1 MSSALILSVVVLLS
15 SCCEGHKILVYS
27 PKLFWSHVG
36 FMGRI
41 ADILVGAGHDVV
53 VLMPECDERIKT
65 NGTLL
70 ARTIHASCNF
80 DGLSEMLSFLDDV
93 WAVNAERMDFLFH
106 VGPQSFVF
114 VSNSR
119 IRSLLGDVELMR
131 RLRDEKFDLGI
142 SEAFSFCGFG
152 IFEKIGLHKYLIA
165 SNAEL
170 MEALT
175 EPFGISYNP
184 SHVPESEYVSLWTAA
199 LEYAAIRKRKVE
211 GGITSAAVSLWLR
224 SFSIAHFTRSPQQE
238 TMARC
243 PSVFVN
249 TNILLDFPREV
260 NSKVVFV
267 GGITASQSSSLSELL
282 VSAIH
287 MSAAA
292 KDAIIS
298 VEQIGRRTNV
308 SIKMKKVEKLDSS
321 GK

>member
-1 MSSALILSVVVLLS
+1 MSSALILNVIVLLS

-41 ADILVGAGHDVV
+41 ADILVGAGHDVGPLTFVPFVRASASFNEENMV
-53 VLMPECDERIKT
+53 VERAIGKKMGRGLLGDAELMRRLRNEKFDLGISEAFSSCGFGIFEKIRLHKYLI
-65 NGTLL
+65 
-70 ARTIHASCNF
+70 ASNTELMEALTEPF
-80 DGLSEMLSFLDDV
+80 GISYNPAMSQTFLPLQMTWALSSKENLIC
-93 WAVNAERMDFLFH
+93 R
-106 VGPQSFVF
+106 G
-114 VSNSR
+114 
-119 IRSLLGDVELMR
+119 LLGDVELMR

-184 SHVPESEYVSLWTAA
+184 AMS
-199 LEYAAIRKRKVE
+199 
-211 GGITSAAVSLWLR
+211 
-224 SFSIAHFTRSPQQE
+224 QE

-267 GGITASQSSSLSELL
+267 GGITASQSSSLSEVSCILRKTLL
-282 VSAIH
+282 LSPSVSP
-287 MSAAA
+287 
-292 KDAIIS
+292 
-298 VEQIGRRTNV
+298 
-308 SIKMKKVEKLDSS
+308 
-321 GK
+321 